1 MKQVKIA
8 LLGLGN
14 VGSGVWKILNFNK
27 SEIFKRC
34 GFEIEIKKIL
44 VNDINKKRYLDI
56 PDGILTNNFCDILND
71 DSIELWGA
79 HTQPLTI

>member
-34 GFEIEIKKIL
+34 GFE
-44 VNDINKKRYLDI
+44 
-56 PDGILTNNFCDILND
+56 
-71 DSIELWGA
+71 
-79 HTQPLTI
+79 

>member
-27 SEIFKRC
+27 
-34 GFEIEIKKIL
+34 L
-44 VNDINKKRYLDI
+44 AL
-56 PDGILTNNFCDILND
+56 
-71 DSIELWGA
+71 
-79 HTQPLTI
+79 